1 MGVAGHRRFGT
12 SALFCS
18 SVVHRLLFY
27 SFAIDAIVTRLLLP
41 HNNNIHHRSQ
51 RQRLHTIL
59 QPNRLGDDDNA
70 ASLKVIMWNPT
81 SQIYENGILPSI
93 ATNASDI
100 SHLLSMNDDGR
111 LRIFGYG
118 SLTWHP
124 GNGVLSLSDGRVR
137 QTRGYINGYQRIW
150 CQRSADHRGTPE
162 FNGIVCTLLSDA
174 EINKLQQRQHCYHN
188 THHRRKRKMMTSNSR
203 TEGVIYAIDG
213 ELAEQCLLELDARE
227 KGVRCV

>member
-162 FNGIVCTLLSDA
+162 FNGIVCTLLSDV
-174 EINKLQQRQHCYHN
+174 EINELQQRQRGYHN
-188 THHRRKRKMMTSNSR
+188 THQRRKRKMMTSNSR